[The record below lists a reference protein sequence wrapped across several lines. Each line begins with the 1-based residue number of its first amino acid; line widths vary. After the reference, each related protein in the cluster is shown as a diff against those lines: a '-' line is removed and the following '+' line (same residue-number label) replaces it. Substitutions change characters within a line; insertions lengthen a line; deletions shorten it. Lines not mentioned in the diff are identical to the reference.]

1 MAGFFR
7 FTKNKQ
13 FNYIPRYYNEQAE
26 EMKKRKERIAREI
39 ETEKTALSEERI
51 PIIKGQIRNYYQQ
64 DIKRHKRKSNIRL
77 LVILVILLFMAY
89 YLLIR

>member
-1 MAGFFR
+1 MPGFFR
-7 FTKNKQ
+7 LTKNKQ
-13 FNYIPRYYNEQAE
+13 FNYIPRYYNEQKE
-26 EMKKRKERIAREI
+26 EMQKRKERIAREI
-39 ETEKTALSEERI
+39 KTEKAALNEERV

-77 LVILVILLFMAY
+77 LVVLVILLFMAY